1 MITENVVIPDKPFEY
16 LGINRDIDEWRLHQH
31 EVVEKILKSNKR
43 FIILEAPTGSGKSL
57 IGVMVAKLMNAKTY
71 YLTSTKD
78 LQNQLVNDFKFFVH
92 LKGRNNFKCILD
104 EKRPC
109 NLCPYSSMGV
119 ECPRYKDCSYVI
131 HKQLAKYAQFVVTN
145 YSMFLTNQTFVGDF
159 DRADLIICDEAHT
172 VESELMKFVGVKFT
186 YKFFHDIGL
195 TFPGR
200 EDLVFERLNNAV
212 STMERYIGDTRES
225 SYMDLI
231 TGKKLPHP
239 YAVSKIE
246 RYEKNIKKIKFLF
259 SVYDNDGW
267 IVDYHRDGYHMEN
280 SYIEFKP
287 VIPDNFA
294 EYIYGWGDKILFMS
308 ATFPPVDI
316 FCKGLGIDKKDVYMI
331 KMPSVFNKENRPI
344 IYHPVGRLSRRSWE
358 SSIGNAIMFIDKF
371 INKHSNEKIVIHCVS
386 YKNLKAVLTAIESDD
401 IKKPYGMRL
410 IYHENTEDRQSAI
423 DDFKECKTPAL
434 FLSPSIETG
443 VDFKYDMCHY
453 QVILKV
459 PYLNLGDK
467 QIMTRMELD
476 KKWYLSQAVM
486 RLVQASGRIV
496 RADDDWGITYVIDEC
511 FADIVKKN
519 RYMFPEWYLDAIA
532 VEV

>member
-1 MITENVVIPDKPFEY
+1 MVEETVIVPDKPFEY
-16 LGINRDIDEWRLHQH
+16 LGIDRDTDEWRLYQR
-31 EVVEKILKSNKR
+31 EVVEKILSSDKR

-71 YLTSTKD
+71 YLTGTKD

-92 LKGRNNFKCILD
+92 LKGRNNFKCLLD
-104 EKRPC
+104 ENRPC

-119 ECPRYKDCSYVI
+119 ECPEYRRCPYVI

-145 YSMFLTNQTFVGDF
+145 YSMFLTNQTFVGDL

-172 VESELMKFVGVKFT
+172 IESELMRFVGIKFT
-186 YKFFHDIGL
+186 YNFFHDIGL

-200 EDLVFERLNNAV
+200 EELVFERLDKAV
-212 STMERYIGDTRES
+212 AVMERYIGDIRET
-225 SYMDLI
+225 SYLDLI

-239 YAVSKIE
+239 YNVAKIDK
-246 RYEKNIKKIKFLF
+246 YEKNIKKIKFLL
-259 SVYDNDGW
+259 SVYNEDGW
-267 IVDYHRDGYHMEN
+267 IIDYNRDGYHMEN

-287 VIPDNFA
+287 IIPDKFA
-294 EYIYGWGDKILFMS
+294 DYIFSWGDKILFMS

-316 FCKGLGIDKKDVYMI
+316 FCKGLGIDIKDVKVI
-331 KMPSVFNKENRPI
+331 RMPSVFKKENRPI
-344 IYHPVGRLSRRSWE
+344 IYHPVGRLSRRGWE
-358 SSIGNAIMFIDKF
+358 SSIGNAIVFIDKF
-371 INKHSNEKIVIHCVS
+371 INEHPDEKIVIHCVS
-386 YKNLKAVLTAIESDD
+386 YKNLNAILTSIENGD
-401 IKKPYGMRL
+401 IKKPYDMRV
-410 IYHENTEDRQSAI
+410 IYHESTEDRQFAI
-423 DDFKECKTPAL
+423 DEFKRCEAPAL
-434 FLSPSIETG
+434 FLSPSVETG

-453 QVILKV
+453 QIILKV

-467 QIMTRMELD
+467 QIMTRMQLD
-476 KKWYLSQAVM
+476 RKWYISQAIM

-496 RADDDWGITYVIDEC
+496 RADDDWGITYIIDEC
-511 FADIVKKN
+511 FADVVNKN